1 MSAGDDRK
9 DVTVSILGRDYLVG
23 GTLDPAYVRML
34 STKVDGMLRAL
45 AEAAPNQDNEQL
57 AVLTALN
64 IADQLEQEKEKP
76 AEQTSPALPALPA
89 EQPPAAEPLP
99 PDMVPRLTRCVRLLE
114 EALQGK
120 GG

>member
-9 DVTVSILGRDYLVG
+9 DVTVKILGRDYLVG
-23 GTLDPAYVRML
+23 GTLDPAYVQTL
-34 STKVDGMLRAL
+34 SAKVDGMLRAL

-64 IADQLEQEKEKP
+64 LADQLEQEKEKP
-76 AEQTSPALPALPA
+76 AERASPA

>member
-9 DVTVSILGRDYLVG
+9 DVTVKILGRDYLVG
-23 GTLDPAYVRML
+23 GTLDPAYVQTL
-34 STKVDGMLRAL
+34 SVKVDGMLRAL

-64 IADQLEQEKEKP
+64 LADQLEQEKEKP
-76 AEQTSPALPALPA
+76 AEQTSPDLSA
-89 EQPPAAEPLP
+89 PPAAEPLP